1 MNPKIKLALYLVL
14 GIGLAVCI
22 HGLLGAMREVPV
34 SPGPSTLETNSTPS
48 TNVAATT
55 IAVTNASATNA
66 AVTNAAVTNSA
77 ATNTATANQ
86 GVIAEEGTARKASP
100 RMGRFMAFGVAGFFA
115 LVGLAVLIG
124 HDVSRFVAT
133 RVENFIFNEDLKGV
147 RDPEYDEAEAVW
159 AKGDYLDSIQL
170 MRDYYKRNPREVH
183 VALRIAEIYES
194 NLGNYLAA
202 ALEYED
208 VLKKPL
214 PSERWG
220 WAAVHLSNLYSGK
233 LNKIEEATK
242 LLNRIVDEYG
252 QTAAAKKARERL
264 GIPEPTPPPEPPPE
278 PEPEPEPLAKEAP
291 KQPQSNLPPGF
302 RPK

>member
-1 MNPKIKLALYLVL
+1 MNPKFKLALYLVL

-22 HGLLGAMREVPV
+22 HALLTAMREGATA
-34 SPGPSTLETNSTPS
+34 PGSALAGTNAPSS
-48 TNVAATT
+48 TNVAL
-55 IAVTNASATNA
+55 TNVALTNA
-66 AVTNAAVTNSA
+66 AATNLTATTNST
-77 ATNTATANQ
+77 ATNTLAADQ
-86 GVIAEEGTARKASP
+86 SAAIDEGAARKASP

-124 HDVSRFVAT
+124 HDVSRFLAT
-133 RVENFIFNEDLKGV
+133 RVENFIFNEDLKGM
-147 RDPEYDEAEAVW
+147 RDPEYDEAEAAW
-159 AKGDYLDSIQL
+159 AKGDYLGSIQL
-170 MRDYYKRNPREVH
+170 MRDYYKKNPREVH

-208 VLKKPL
+208 VLRKPL
-214 PSERWG
+214 PAERWG
-220 WAAVHLSNLYSGK
+220 WAAIHLANLYSGK
-233 LNKIEEATK
+233 LNKAEAATQ
-242 LLNRIVDEYG
+242 LLRRIADEYG

-264 GIPEPTPPPEPPPE
+264 GIPEPVPLPEPPPE
-278 PEPEPEPLAKEAP
+278 PEPEPEPLSKAAS

>member
-1 MNPKIKLALYLVL
+1 MNPKFKLALYLVL
-14 GIGLAVCI
+14 GIALAVCI
-22 HGLLGAMREVPV
+22 QALLAAMREGAAA
-34 SPGPSTLETNSTPS
+34 PGSLLAGTNLPSS
-48 TNVAATT
+48 TNVALTNVATT
-55 IAVTNASATNA
+55 NLAVANTAT
-66 AVTNAAVTNSA
+66 TNSA
-77 ATNTATANQ
+77 ATNPLATDPGA
-86 GVIAEEGTARKASP
+86 ALDEGATRKASP
-100 RMGRFMAFGVAGFFA
+100 RLGRFMAFGVAGFFA

-124 HDVSRFVAT
+124 HDVSRFLAT
-133 RVENFIFNEDLKGV
+133 RVENFIFNDELKGM
-147 RDPEYDEAEAVW
+147 RDPEYDEAEAAW

-170 MRDYYKRNPREVH
+170 MRDYYKKNPREVH

-208 VLKKPL
+208 VLLKPL

-220 WAAVHLSNLYSGK
+220 WAAIHLANLYSGK
-233 LNKIEEATK
+233 LNKLETATQ
-242 LLNRIVDEYG
+242 LLRRIADEYG

-264 GIPEPTPPPEPPPE
+264 GIPEPLPPPEPPPE
-278 PEPEPEPLAKEAP
+278 PEPEAEPLAKAAS